1 MSIQDTKATV
11 KLSVDDLARA
21 LAKDPEPL
29 ESYVQLVEPPEPAG
43 VDIGVDV
50 NVDPDED
57 FEPAA

>member
-29 ESYVQLVEPPEPAG
+29 ESYVQLVELPEPA
-43 VDIGVDV
+43 GVDV